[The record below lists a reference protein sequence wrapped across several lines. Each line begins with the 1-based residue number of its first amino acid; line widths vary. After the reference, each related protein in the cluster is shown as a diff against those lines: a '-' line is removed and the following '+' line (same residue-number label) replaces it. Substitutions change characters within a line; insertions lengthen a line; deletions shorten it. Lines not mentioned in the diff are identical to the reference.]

1 MGMRVYA
8 CWVQYGPLYIYT
20 LRNKIDGPK
29 SRCACCK
36 WEVCLPNST
45 PSVVQWDWVP
55 TSWNL
60 EWGISSIAW
69 NAHVCSWV
77 ELGNIQQQRNGNFFN
92 LQSCL
97 LICICSMICRFC
109 VLENVSQKK
118 NETNC
123 EFPGKRAPICK
134 PIHSSLSYF
143 SSVFFKNGQDTMLF
157 TNHQQSLSSGGKFQG
172 HAMNNEHQRFVRK

>member
-1 MGMRVYA
+1 MWYA
-8 CWVQYGPLYIYT
+8 CWVRYGQ
-20 LRNKIDGPK
+20 IDGPK

-60 EWGISSIAW
+60 GQRGISCIARKPHGF
-69 NAHVCSWV
+69 AA
-77 ELGNIQQQRNGNFFN
+77 ELSQETFNQQRNGNFFN

-97 LICICSMICRFC
+97 LICICSIIWRFC
-109 VLENVSQKK
+109 VLEIFSQKK
-118 NETNC
+118 KTKQIVS
-123 EFPGKRAPICK
+123 FPARRAPICK

-143 SSVFFKNGQDTMLF
+143 SSVFYKNGQDTVLF

>member
-1 MGMRVYA
+1 MWYA
-8 CWVQYGPLYIYT
+8 CWVRYGQ
-20 LRNKIDGPK
+20 IDGPK

-97 LICICSMICRFC
+97 LICICSIIWRFC
-109 VLENVSQKK
+109 VLEIFSQKK
-118 NETNC
+118 KTNETNC
-123 EFPGKRAPICK
+123 EFPRKKGTHMQTHSFFSVLFQQCILQKWPRHHVVHKSSAK
-134 PIHSSLSYF
+134 P
-143 SSVFFKNGQDTMLF
+143 
-157 TNHQQSLSSGGKFQG
+157 
-172 HAMNNEHQRFVRK
+172 